1 MWTTFRYLVLTALRD
16 RVFGTLA
23 LLLLLV
29 ALFGAFIGDGALVEE
44 PAARLSFAGAA
55 VRVIFVLGILLFV
68 CFHVRCTYESREI
81 DMMLSRP
88 VSRAGFVLAYYG
100 GFAGLSLLLVP
111 LAALALSVAGRAP
124 LDGLLLWVWSLALE
138 GLIVVAIGLFFALLM
153 SSATAA
159 AMAAIGFYIFGR
171 LVGSVLGVLT
181 GAWLNVET
189 PFARATGFIFKLVST
204 VMPRLDLFGQ
214 SSWLVYGASGN
225 LLDWAATLQ
234 TLIYVP
240 LLLAMAI
247 HDFERKQF

>member
-1 MWTTFRYLVLTALRD
+1 MGTTFRYLVLTALRD

-29 ALFGAFIGDGALVEE
+29 AMFAAFIGDGALVEE
-44 PAARLSFAGAA
+44 PAAKLAFAGAA
-55 VRVIFVLGILLFV
+55 VRDIYVLGILLFV
-68 CFHVRCTYESREI
+68 CFHVRRSYDSREI

-100 GFAGLSLLLVP
+100 GFAGLALLLVP
-111 LAALALSVAGRAP
+111 LAAIALFVAGKAP
-124 LDGLLLWVWSLALE
+124 FAGLMLWLWSLALE
-138 GLIVVAIGLFFALLM
+138 GLIVVAISLFFSLLI

-171 LVGSVLGVLT
+171 LIGSVLGVLT
-181 GAWLNVET
+181 GAWLNIET
-189 PFARATGFIFKLVST
+189 QFARITGFIFKLVST

-214 SSWLVYGASGN
+214 TSWLVYGVEGS

-234 TLIYVP
+234 TMIYVP

-247 HDFERKQF
+247 YDFERKQF